1 LSAVSASTSITFLFS
16 EPYSHGLHLSVLC
29 RFLIVVSSN
38 GVATKRL
45 MVPRRNREPTMV
57 HTWLSCSAR
66 AGIAVNS
73 CDPVRGY
80 TDVLSFV
87 DTLRM
92 IAAFCLDM
100 SRISNQ
106 ICLQYLVTYPLM
118 NLYLS
123 SVWELHASPPLNI
136 LIRISGRDSF

>member
-1 LSAVSASTSITFLFS
+1 
-16 EPYSHGLHLSVLC
+16 
-29 RFLIVVSSN
+29 
-38 GVATKRL
+38 
-45 MVPRRNREPTMV
+45 MVPQRDREPTMV
-57 HTWLSCSAR
+57 HTRLSYSVR

-73 CDPVRGY
+73 RGPLRDY

-100 SRISNQ
+100 SRYSNH
-106 ICLQYLVTYPLM
+106 ICLQYLVRYPLM
-118 NLYLS
+118 NVHLS